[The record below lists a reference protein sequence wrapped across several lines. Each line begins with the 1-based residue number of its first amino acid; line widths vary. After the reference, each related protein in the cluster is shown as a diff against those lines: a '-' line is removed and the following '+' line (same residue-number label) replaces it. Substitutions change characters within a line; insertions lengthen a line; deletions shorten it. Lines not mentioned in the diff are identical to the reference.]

1 MMAGDGRRATGVILV
16 VDDLF
21 FSIKVKTAA
30 QHLGADVFFERT
42 GAHTLDT
49 IKEKK
54 PRLVIFDLDAA
65 KLRPIETLAAM
76 KNDPELRQV
85 PTLGF
90 VSHVHADT
98 IAAARA
104 AGIDQVLARSA
115 FADRLGAILGDQ
127 PG

>member
-1 MMAGDGRRATGVILV
+1 MVLLV

-21 FSIKVKTAA
+21 FSIKIKTAA
-30 QHLGADVFFERT
+30 QHLGTEVFFERT
-42 GAHTLDT
+42 AAHTLDT

-54 PRLVIFDLDAA
+54 PRLVVFDLDAA
-65 KLRPIETLAAM
+65 RLRPIETVAAM
-76 KNDPELRQV
+76 KGDPDLRAV

-115 FADRLGAILGDQ
+115 FADRIGAILGNS

>member
-1 MMAGDGRRATGVILV
+1 MAGDGPRTTGVIVLV

-21 FSIKVKTAA
+21 FSIKIKTAA
-30 QHLGADVFFERT
+30 QHLGAEVFFERT
-42 GAHTLDT
+42 GTHTLDT
-49 IKEKK
+49 IKDKK
-54 PRLVIFDLDAA
+54 PRLVVFDLDAA
-65 KLRPIETLAAM
+65 KLRPIETVAAM
-76 KNDPELRQV
+76 KNDPELRAL

-90 VSHVHADT
+90 VSHVHADI

-115 FADRLGAILGDQ
+115 FADRLGAILVDA